1 MFYLCL
7 TKLKI
12 IFILNFRKIWRN
24 LMDFTKQMLNEIL
37 VKLFNVVLFSE
48 EEFLKRKM
56 EEKITLK
63 SVHVLEAIKQIE
75 TDEKNAS
82 MSQIKD
88 ALGVTAGTLSVV
100 LKKLEDKGYVVKKKA
115 KEDKRKFYITL
126 TKKAEKVINV
136 HKEYHESMIDMITR
150 NLSKKEEEGLVDLLS
165 KIKYFFS

>member
-24 LMDFTKQMLNEIL
+24 LMD
-37 VKLFNVVLFSE
+37 
-48 EEFLKRKM
+48 KRKM

-88 ALGVTAGTLSVV
+88 VLGVTAGTLSVV
-100 LKKLEDKGYVVKKKA
+100 LKKLEEYLDNA
-115 KEDKRKFYITL
+115 QINESDITN
-126 TKKAEKVINV
+126 I
-136 HKEYHESMIDMITR
+136 
-150 NLSKKEEEGLVDLLS
+150 
-165 KIKYFFS
+165 